1 MYKYSFEKLDVW
13 QNAIELSTFVYT
25 ITKVF
30 PDEEKFVLISQMR
43 RAAISVA
50 SNIAEGTS
58 RRTLKDK
65 NYFIMVA
72 YTSLMELLNQF
83 IIANKLNYISKEVLN
98 ESRDKIGLISNQ
110 LNKMSNYYKNK

>member
-1 MYKYSFEKLDVW
+1 MYKYSFEKLEVW
-13 QNAIELSTFVYT
+13 QNAIELSVIVYE
-25 ITKVF
+25 ITNKF
-30 PDEEKFVLISQMR
+30 PSEEKFGLTSQMR
-43 RAAISVA
+43 RASVSVA

-58 RRTLKDK
+58 RRTSKDK

-98 ESRDKIGLISNQ
+98 ENRDKIGLISNQ